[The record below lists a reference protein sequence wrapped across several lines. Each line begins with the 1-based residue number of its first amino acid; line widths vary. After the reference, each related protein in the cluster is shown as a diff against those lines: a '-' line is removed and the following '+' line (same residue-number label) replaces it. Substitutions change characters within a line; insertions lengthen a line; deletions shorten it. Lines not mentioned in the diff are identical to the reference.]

1 MKNKLLT
8 KIVLAIFLFVPMT
21 LLSLNENSDDTA
33 KTLDEN
39 YSSLMIN
46 ASYTNNNLSYL
57 VNPTDVNY
65 ETEKI
70 PTLFTNLTFMH
81 KSGFYLG
88 GSYNNYFN
96 ANTKTFE
103 YDVET
108 GYQKYFNNGFDI
120 DLSYTYHNFSGD
132 SLLEGLTYDHAI
144 TAMFGQEISKF
155 YLSADLNYKLGNTR
169 NLFFDLNLSRFIQ
182 INAIFSNSDVLL
194 INPGLSLSFG
204 TDYWLYEDLSD
215 TEKNSLFAD
224 LKQQGFSYESF
235 AYESFNIFIPVSY
248 GIKNIY
254 LTGSWMYRIPGK
266 KYEYIGWENQSS
278 FMFSLTYFLNF
289 SKN

>member
-8 KIVLAIFLFVPMT
+8 KVFLAIFLFLPVI
-21 LLSLNENSDDTA
+21 SLCQEESSNDTNNSNND
-33 KTLDEN
+33 N

-57 VNPTDVNY
+57 AKPTDVDY

-70 PTLFTNLTFMH
+70 PTLFTSLSFMH
-81 KSGFYLG
+81 KTGFYLG

-96 ANTKTFE
+96 ARTKTFE
-103 YDVET
+103 FDIEA
-108 GYQKYFNNGFDI
+108 GYQKYFDNGFDI
-120 DLSYTYHNFSGD
+120 DLGYTYHNFNGD
-132 SLLEGLTYDHAI
+132 TLLEGLAYNHNLAL
-144 TAMFGQEISKF
+144 MLGQEIDKF
-155 YLSADLNYKLGNTR
+155 YLSADLNYKLGNT
-169 NLFFDLNLSRFIQ
+169 NNFFFDLNFSRFIQ
-182 INAIFSNSDVLL
+182 VNEIFSSSDVLL
-194 INPGLSLSFG
+194 INPGISVSLG

-215 TEKNSLFAD
+215 TEKNSLFTD
-224 LKQQGFSYESF
+224 FKQQGYSYESF
-235 AYESFNIFIPVSY
+235 SYESFNIFIPISY

-289 SKN
+289 Y